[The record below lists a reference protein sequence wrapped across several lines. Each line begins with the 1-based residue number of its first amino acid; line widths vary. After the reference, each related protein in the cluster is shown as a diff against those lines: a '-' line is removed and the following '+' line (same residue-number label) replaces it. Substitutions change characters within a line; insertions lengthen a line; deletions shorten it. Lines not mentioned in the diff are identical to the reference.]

1 MRAIVFEDDLCG
13 RFAPLT
19 LTRHVSQLV
28 WGTRTIWQSLQRLTK
43 ADLVPL
49 GRNYLADVTRER
61 LHVEYNTEAEEEVL
75 LINGRVRPDA
85 QFERVLRSEPKSA
98 VLFKDRL
105 VMARVSKQQFAT
117 VVVGQTGLVTPR
129 AVARLAKELGA
140 SEGHDATLFENIWE
154 IVQSNGYA
162 IVLQAHTEKEM
173 APPPRLSNLKGP
185 SSNLIISAEAE
196 VEEITSFDV
205 SKGPVIIDDGAHIE
219 AFSQVA
225 GPSYI
230 GPKARLHA
238 ALIRS
243 GTTIGEECRIG
254 GEVENSIIMSYTN
267 KSHHGYVGDSIVG
280 EWVNL
285 GAGSTFSNLKNTYGS
300 VKMDV
305 DGKKVDTNLVKL
317 GPMVGDMAKVS
328 IGCMVFAGKKIGVAS
343 QVMNLVRDNVSS
355 FTLYDGRNSHGVE
368 LKLESAILTQ
378 QRMMDR
384 RGMALSKA
392 GERLIEYLFDASRKE
407 RRLKKVKKGVVR

>member
-1 MRAIVFEDDLCG
+1 MRAVVFEDDLCE

-43 ADLVPL
+43 EELVPS

-61 LHVEYNTEAEEEVL
+61 LHVEYNPEVEEEVL
-75 LINGRVRPDA
+75 LVNGRVRPDA

-105 VMARVSKQQFAT
+105 VVARVTKQQFAAF
-117 VVVGQTGLVTPR
+117 VGEAGLVTSR
-129 AVARLAKELGA
+129 AVARLAKELGT

-162 IVLQAHTEKEM
+162 IVLQGHNEKEM
-173 APPPRLSNLKGP
+173 APPPRLSNVKGP
-185 SSNLIISAEAE
+185 SSNLMISAEAE
-196 VEEITSFDV
+196 VDEITSFDV

-254 GEVENSIIMSYTN
+254 GEVENSIVMSYTN
-267 KSHHGYVGDSIVG
+267 KSHHGYIGDSIVG

-300 VKMDV
+300 VKMEV

-328 IGCMVFAGKKIGVAS
+328 IGCMVFAGKKIGVGS
-343 QVMNLVRDNVSS
+343 QVMNLVRDDVPS

-392 GERLIEYLFDASRKE
+392 GERLIEYLFDARRKE
-407 RRLKKVKKGVVR
+407 RRLKKVKKEVVR

>member
-1 MRAIVFEDDLCG
+1 MRVVVFEDDLCE

-43 ADLVPL
+43 EELVAS

-61 LHVEYNTEAEEEVL
+61 LHVEYNPEVEEEVL
-75 LINGRVRPDA
+75 LVNGRVRPDA

-98 VLFKDRL
+98 VLFRDRL
-105 VMARVSKQQFAT
+105 VMARLSKQQFAT
-117 VVVGQTGLVTPR
+117 VVDEAGLVTPR
-129 AVARLAKELGA
+129 AVARLAKELGT

-162 IVLQAHTEKEM
+162 IVLQGHNEKER
-173 APPPRLSNLKGP
+173 APPPRLSNVKGP
-185 SSNLIISAEAE
+185 SSNLMISADAE
-196 VEEITSFDV
+196 VDEITSFDV

-243 GTTIGEECRIG
+243 GPTIGEECRIG
-254 GEVENSIIMSYTN
+254 GGGENSSTMSDT
-267 KSHHGYVGDSIVG
+267 KKTHHGDIRRSSGRGWGYP
-280 EWVNL
+280 
-285 GAGSTFSNLKNTYGS
+285 GAG
-300 VKMDV
+300 
-305 DGKKVDTNLVKL
+305 
-317 GPMVGDMAKVS
+317 
-328 IGCMVFAGKKIGVAS
+328 C
-343 QVMNLVRDNVSS
+343 
-355 FTLYDGRNSHGVE
+355 TLRN
-368 LKLESAILTQ
+368 
-378 QRMMDR
+378 
-384 RGMALSKA
+384 
-392 GERLIEYLFDASRKE
+392 
-407 RRLKKVKKGVVR
+407 